1 MKLKFIKS
9 VAVVG
14 FISTLLL
21 SCANDDS
28 YATPKE
34 SLECTEPNLTATKT
48 VAQVI
53 ALATGS
59 TPTQFLGANN
69 GIIEAYVT
77 STDERGN
84 FFKSISLQTLST
96 DGSAPSGFSVS
107 IDETTLFG
115 KGFTPGTKI
124 YVVLDSLYYGR
135 VDGSLRIGSLFTSS
149 SGPSVGRILNYDYQD
164 RIIPSCTTIDEDLL
178 ARPLTVSEALN
189 NNNLN
194 TLIDLK
200 NVQFTDEYVGEPY
213 YDPLDEIGGA
223 SNRLLVDDLGNQIIF
238 RTSSFANFSG
248 NIISDKSGTVRGV
261 LTKFGSTFQ
270 FVARSEADIM
280 LDRPRSLPLFSE
292 TFDTNFPNWGK
303 INILGAQIWTV
314 DPAVGNPGAC
324 AKMSG
329 FSGGNVANE
338 DWLISPAINLTNVST
353 ASLSYQTARNFSGN
367 NLEVLIST
375 DYTGNGN
382 PSSATWTTITGTLST
397 GSYTW
402 TNSGARDLAPYLGN
416 TVYIAYKYT
425 STTAGAPTW
434 QVDNVTILGN

>member
-1 MKLKFIKS
+1 MKLNFIKS
-9 VAVVG
+9 VAAVG
-14 FISTLLL
+14 VFSTLLL

-28 YATPKE
+28 YAIPKE

-48 VAQVI
+48 VAEVV

-59 TPTQFLGANN
+59 APTQFLGVNN

-84 FFKSISLQTLST
+84 FFKSISMQTLST
-96 DGSAPSGFSVS
+96 DGSAPTGFSVS
-107 IDETTLFG
+107 IDDTTLFG
-115 KGFTPGTKI
+115 KGFTPGTKVF
-124 YVVLDSLYYGR
+124 VVLDSLYYGR
-135 VDGSLRIGSLFTSS
+135 VDGSLKIGSLFIAS
-149 SGPSVGRILNYDYQD
+149 SGPSVGRILNFDYQN
-164 RIIPSCTTIDEDLL
+164 RIIPSCTKVDEDLL
-178 ARPLTVSEALN
+178 ARSLTVSEALN

-200 NVQFTDEYVGEPY
+200 NVQFKDEYVGEPY

-223 SNRLLVDDLGNQIIF
+223 SNRLLIDDLGNQIIF

-248 NIISDKSGTVRGV
+248 NTISDKSGTVRGV

-280 LDRPRSLPLFSE
+280 LDSPRSLPLFSE
-292 TFDTNFPNWGK
+292 TFSTNFPAWAK
-303 INILGAQIWTV
+303 INVLGTQVWTL
-314 DPAVGNPGAC
+314 DPALGNPGAC

-329 FSGGNVANE
+329 FAGGNVANE
-338 DWLISPAINLTNVST
+338 DWLISPAINLVSITT

-375 DYTGNGN
+375 NYNGTGN
-382 PSSATWTTITGTLST
+382 PSDATWTTITGTLST
-397 GSYTW
+397 GSFAW
-402 TNSGARDLAPYLGN
+402 TNSGARDLSPYLGN
-416 TVYIAYKYT
+416 TVHIAFKYT
-425 STTAGAPTW
+425 STTSGAPTW